1 LKIVPIL
8 FAGALGMAS
17 AACAT
22 GPEFHPLKGG
32 VGYSDT
38 QLQMNRFS
46 VSFAGDSSTARDKVD
61 QYLLYRAAQL
71 TLANGYDYFTVMDK
85 QTDRSTEYQS
95 YGFGSRWVGPGW
107 YRPGWRSSW
116 WGIDPVFDDL
126 STVPSNRF
134 NATATITMHKG
145 VAPPGKA
152 SAYDAQQLVTRL
164 GPTIA
169 TAG

>member
-1 LKIVPIL
+1 MKIISIFV
-8 FAGALGMAS
+8 AGALGMSA
-17 AACAT
+17 AACAS

-32 VGYSDT
+32 VGYSDA
-38 QLQMNRFS
+38 QLQSNRFS
-46 VSFAGDSSTARDKVD
+46 VSFAGDSSTPRDKVD

-95 YGFGSRWVGPGW
+95 YGFGSRWIGPGW

-116 WGIDPVFDDL
+116 WGIDPVLDDV

-134 NATATITMHKG
+134 NATAAITMWAG
-145 VAPPGKA
+145 VAPVGEA
-152 SAYDAQQLVTRL
+152 ST
-164 GPTIA
+164 
-169 TAG
+169 

>member
-1 LKIVPIL
+1 MKIISIL
-8 FAGALGMAS
+8 VAGALGMA
-17 AACAT
+17 AACAS

-38 QLQMNRFS
+38 QLQTNRFS
-46 VSFAGDSSTARDKVD
+46 VSFAGDSSTPATRSISTFST
-61 QYLLYRAAQL
+61 AAQL

-116 WGIDPVFDDL
+116 WGIDPVLDDV

-134 NATATITMHKG
+134 NATATITMWKG
-145 VAPPGKA
+145 VAPAGKA
-152 SAYDAQQLVTRL
+152 SAYDAQQLVNRL
-164 GPTIA
+164 GPTVA